1 MPYSRLWAGLSWDR
15 QVKWK
20 TKKLALALISS
31 VLESQERREKDLLL
45 QQVEKFRETD
55 FGGSISD
62 TTTSMSV
69 EDKKALKVMEST
81 VEMVNGQYQVALP
94 WRHLSNNRL
103 MAERGLHSLKRR
115 LLKDRD
121 LLDKYKASINDYV
134 KKGYASR
141 VPEAEIKTGGRPI
154 WYLPHHP
161 VIHPHKPGKVRV
173 VFDCAAKYN
182 GTSLNEQ
189 LLQGPDLTNSLVGV
203 LTRVRQEPV
212 ALVAD
217 IEAMFHQV
225 RMNPLDCDALRFL
238 WWPDNDLTRESA
250 EYRMEVHL
258 FGGTSSPSCAN
269 FCLKKTAEDNA
280 GDFEPEV
287 VNTVKR
293 NFYVDDCLKS
303 VRSINAATTLSQ
315 QLRELLSRGG
325 FQLTKWLS
333 NKKEVIETIPE
344 SERASS
350 ILDLHLDKDELP
362 VERTLGIQ
370 WLVETDQFGFKF
382 LLKDKPTTRRGIL
395 SVTSSVYDPLGF
407 LASVIL
413 PAKKLLQ
420 DLCKLKLCWDD
431 PIGEEELTKWKR
443 WLSDLPELSKI
454 RVERCIKPSDFGE
467 VKHALLH
474 HFADASQ
481 IAYGA
486 VSYIRLVSV
495 DGRIHCAFLMGKSRL
510 AHVKTMT
517 IPRLELS
524 AAVVVI
530 QLDKMLREELDITID
545 DSIFWSDS
553 TSVLQ
558 YIRNESRRFHT
569 FVANR
574 ISVIHDSS
582 KPSQ

>member
-20 TKKLALALISS
+20 TKKLALALLSS
-31 VLESQERREKDLLL
+31 ILESQERREKDLLL

-154 WYLPHHP
+154 WYLTHHP

>member
-20 TKKLALALISS
+20 TKKLALALLSS

-154 WYLPHHP
+154 WYLTHHP

-238 WWPDNDLTRESA
+238 WWPDNDLTREPA

-258 FGGTSSPSCAN
+258 FGGTSSPSCAS
-269 FCLKKTAEDNA
+269 FCLKTTAEDNA
-280 GDFEPEV
+280 GDFQ
-287 VNTVKR
+287 
-293 NFYVDDCLKS
+293 KS
-303 VRSINAATTLSQ
+303 KFRS
-315 QLRELLSRGG
+315 REHC
-325 FQLTKWLS
+325 QK
-333 NKKEVIETIPE
+333 
-344 SERASS
+344 
-350 ILDLHLDKDELP
+350 
-362 VERTLGIQ
+362 
-370 WLVETDQFGFKF
+370 KF
-382 LLKDKPTTRRGIL
+382 LCR
-395 SVTSSVYDPLGF
+395 
-407 LASVIL
+407 
-413 PAKKLLQ
+413 
-420 DLCKLKLCWDD
+420 
-431 PIGEEELTKWKR
+431 
-443 WLSDLPELSKI
+443 
-454 RVERCIKPSDFGE
+454 
-467 VKHALLH
+467 
-474 HFADASQ
+474 
-481 IAYGA
+481 
-486 VSYIRLVSV
+486 
-495 DGRIHCAFLMGKSRL
+495 
-510 AHVKTMT
+510 
-517 IPRLELS
+517 
-524 AAVVVI
+524 
-530 QLDKMLREELDITID
+530 
-545 DSIFWSDS
+545 
-553 TSVLQ
+553 
-558 YIRNESRRFHT
+558 
-569 FVANR
+569 
-574 ISVIHDSS
+574 
-582 KPSQ
+582 

>member
-238 WWPDNDLTRESA
+238 WWPDNDLTREPA

-407 LASVIL
+407 LAPVIL

-553 TSVLQ
+553 TSILQ